1 MKMIRGAVCEGC
13 YRARKSIEHQG
24 QNTLPRVF
32 LKHTRGYTFVLT
44 KTQSMKKLLF
54 TLATAG
60 IFFASCDKKTT
71 TPNNN
76 NTTNNTNT
84 TPSPVPGSGDGAIVS
99 IKSVTKTTVSGFPI
113 TTELGTAVAV
123 FGNLSGGSYTDA
135 GTITVNSKTLAKQ
148 ANNSYVYTPSATDIT
163 GIDLSGAINW
173 NVGGAG
179 SNPAFTHDASAQGF
193 PAASDISGSFTTI
206 NSASDFTLSTSGSVT
221 GSDSVYFQLSG
232 PSATVLKR
240 MAGNT
245 SSVTF
250 TAAEVQSVGKGSGVV
265 TIAPWNWT
273 VQTKAGKQINVVN
286 ELALTRVVTIE

>member
-1 MKMIRGAVCEGC
+1 
-13 YRARKSIEHQG
+13 
-24 QNTLPRVF
+24 
-32 LKHTRGYTFVLT
+32 
-44 KTQSMKKLLF
+44 MKKIILSLSLIGF
-54 TLATAG
+54 L
-60 IFFASCDKKTT
+60 FASCDKVK
-71 TPNNN
+71 
-76 NTTNNTNT
+76 NTTNTNPTTTNTNT
-84 TPSPVPGSGDGAIVS
+84 TPSPVPGTGDGAIVS
-99 IKSVTKTTVSGFPI
+99 VKSVTKTTVGGFPI

-123 FGNLSGGSYTDA
+123 FGNLSTGSYTDA
-135 GTITVNSKTLAKQ
+135 GTITVNGKTLTKQ

-173 NVGGAG
+173 AVAGAG
-179 SNPAFTHDASAQGF
+179 SNPSFNHNAAAQGF
-193 PAASDISGSFTTI
+193 PSADDISGSFTTI
-206 NSASDFTLSTSGSVT
+206 NSGSSFTLSTTNTVS

-240 MAGNT
+240 MASNT

-273 VQTKAGKQINVVN
+273 TQTFSGKQVNVVN